1 MNQFNTNDNDF
12 NTEHLNRMTQTVYR
26 ALAQYP
32 RTLAIRVDL
41 RLPGGDNEYHTDIDS
56 PCCFVKAD
64 EGMISRFFR
73 SLDAKINADLNKKR
87 KQGRRVHSH
96 TLRYC
101 WVREYGQFGKPH
113 YHVVILLNRNNY
125 AHLGSYDALQG
136 NLASKIQQAWASAI
150 NVDLPTHTGLVHFP
164 PPAVYPLDRHSE
176 STTSQLI
183 NRLKYLAK
191 SRSKHYQRERRSFG
205 CSQR

>member
-1 MNQFNTNDNDF
+1 MNHFNTNRDDL
-12 NTEHLNRMTQTVYR
+12 NTEHLNRMIQTIHR

-32 RTLAIRVDL
+32 RTIAIRADL

-87 KQGRRVHSH
+87 KQGHRAHSH

-101 WVREYGQFGKPH
+101 WVREYGAFEKPH
-113 YHVVILLNRNNY
+113 YHVLILLNRDNY

-150 NVDLPTHTGLVHFP
+150 SVDLFTHSGLVHFP
-164 PPAVYPLDRHSE
+164 QSPVYLLNSHSDY
-176 STTSQLI
+176 TTMKLI
-183 NRLKYLAK
+183 NRLEYLAK
-191 SRSKHYQRERRSFG
+191 RKSKHYQRERRSFG